1 MLTQVKSTEAVVN
14 SRPLARD
21 SDSPDDAPTY
31 ISPSDLTIGH
41 RSSALQ
47 SNDKSDDFSSIEGTE
62 QLTKRL
68 RHQKKV
74 FDQIWKYW
82 KTYYLQDLYNFAQRD
97 HPGLQN
103 RIRLGQMV
111 TVRDDFR
118 PHFNWRVGFV
128 TQLKAGRDGR
138 IRSVTLRNPTG
149 HSSDHAIQ
157 SLYPLE
163 NEISRDSTSKTEEDS
178 REQQPKL
185 RFELPLAGNSRG
197 DCKKKEVVVGEEG
210 VWRPF
215 RPSVG
220 RDANIAKWKKTLHFA
235 YLIR

>member
-103 RIRLGQMV
+103 RIRLG
-111 TVRDDFR
+111 
-118 PHFNWRVGFV
+118 
-128 TQLKAGRDGR
+128 RDGR

-185 RFELPLAGNSRG
+185 RFELPLAVLLQI
-197 DCKKKEVVVGEEG
+197 DEEKDGE
-210 VWRPF
+210 
-215 RPSVG
+215 
-220 RDANIAKWKKTLHFA
+220 L
-235 YLIR
+235 